1 MHYDTILNNHGLK
14 SDPFKACVGPRPIA
28 WISTVGTDGRDN
40 LAPFSQFNNLSFD
53 PPMVMISFQ
62 HGGTEENASRKDTL
76 NNIEQTGYF
85 VYNIVPYDLR
95 DKMNIAAIP
104 AKDTDEFEAAGLY
117 EWFGGAGV
125 CLVEWPETVDLDARP
140 CVRLTLRRA
149 AEDGARDVE
158 LVTDGVPLNE
168 AAFAPWRA
176 EEA

>member
-1 MHYDTILNNHGLK
+1 MALRLKTRSEDDTFALGRALGAFLRPGDALLLSGDLGTGKSVLARGAARSLGVEGPMPSPSFTILFPYEGKCPVYHFDLYRL
-14 SDPFKACVGPRPIA
+14 SGP
-28 WISTVGTDGRDN
+28 
-40 LAPFSQFNNLSFD
+40 
-53 PPMVMISFQ
+53 
-62 HGGTEENASRKDTL
+62 
-76 NNIEQTGYF
+76 
-85 VYNIVPYDLR
+85 
-95 DKMNIAAIP
+95 
-104 AKDTDEFEAAGLY
+104 DEFEAAGLY

-158 LVTDGVPLNE
+158 LVTDGVPLDE

>member
-1 MHYDTILNNHGLK
+1 MALRLKTRSEGDTFALGRALGAFLRPGDALLLSGDLGTGKSVLARGAARSLGVEGPMPSPSFTILFPYEGKCPVYHFDLYRL
-14 SDPFKACVGPRPIA
+14 SGP
-28 WISTVGTDGRDN
+28 
-40 LAPFSQFNNLSFD
+40 
-53 PPMVMISFQ
+53 
-62 HGGTEENASRKDTL
+62 
-76 NNIEQTGYF
+76 
-85 VYNIVPYDLR
+85 
-95 DKMNIAAIP
+95 
-104 AKDTDEFEAAGLY
+104 DEFEAAGLY

>member
-1 MHYDTILNNHGLK
+1 MKTRSEDDTFALGRALGAFLRPGDALLLSGDLGTGKSVLARGAARSLGVEGPMPSPSFTILFPYEGKCPVYHFDLYRL
-14 SDPFKACVGPRPIA
+14 SGP
-28 WISTVGTDGRDN
+28 
-40 LAPFSQFNNLSFD
+40 
-53 PPMVMISFQ
+53 
-62 HGGTEENASRKDTL
+62 
-76 NNIEQTGYF
+76 
-85 VYNIVPYDLR
+85 
-95 DKMNIAAIP
+95 
-104 AKDTDEFEAAGLY
+104 DEFEAAGLY

>member
-1 MHYDTILNNHGLK
+1 MALRLKTRSEDDTFALGRALGAFLRPGDALLLSGDLGTGKSVLARGAARSLGVEGPMPSPSFTILFPYEGKCPIYHFDLYCL
-14 SDPFKACVGPRPIA
+14 SGP
-28 WISTVGTDGRDN
+28 
-40 LAPFSQFNNLSFD
+40 
-53 PPMVMISFQ
+53 
-62 HGGTEENASRKDTL
+62 
-76 NNIEQTGYF
+76 
-85 VYNIVPYDLR
+85 
-95 DKMNIAAIP
+95 
-104 AKDTDEFEAAGLY
+104 DEFEAAGLY

>member
-1 MHYDTILNNHGLK
+1 MVLRLKTRSEDDTFALGRALGAFLRPGDALLLSGDLGTGKSVLARGAARALGVEGPMPSPSFTILFPYEGKCPVYHFDLYRL
-14 SDPFKACVGPRPIA
+14 SGP
-28 WISTVGTDGRDN
+28 
-40 LAPFSQFNNLSFD
+40 
-53 PPMVMISFQ
+53 
-62 HGGTEENASRKDTL
+62 
-76 NNIEQTGYF
+76 
-85 VYNIVPYDLR
+85 
-95 DKMNIAAIP
+95 
-104 AKDTDEFEAAGLY
+104 DEFEAAGLY

>member
-1 MHYDTILNNHGLK
+1 MALRLKTRSQGDTFALGRALGACLRPGDTLLLSGDLGTGKSVLARGAARALGVEGPMPSPSFTILFPYEGKCPVYHFDLYRL
-14 SDPFKACVGPRPIA
+14 SGP
-28 WISTVGTDGRDN
+28 
-40 LAPFSQFNNLSFD
+40 
-53 PPMVMISFQ
+53 
-62 HGGTEENASRKDTL
+62 
-76 NNIEQTGYF
+76 
-85 VYNIVPYDLR
+85 
-95 DKMNIAAIP
+95 
-104 AKDTDEFEAAGLY
+104 DEFEAAGLY

-158 LVTDGVPLNE
+158 LETDGVPLDE

>member
-1 MHYDTILNNHGLK
+1 MALRLKTRSEDDTFALGRALGAFLRPGDALLLSGDLGTGK
-14 SDPFKACVGPRPIA
+14 SVLARGAARSLGVEGPMPSPSFTI
-28 WISTVGTDGRDN
+28 
-40 LAPFSQFNNLSFD
+40 QFPYEGNCPVYHFDLYRLSG
-53 PPMVMISFQ
+53 P
-62 HGGTEENASRKDTL
+62 
-76 NNIEQTGYF
+76 
-85 VYNIVPYDLR
+85 
-95 DKMNIAAIP
+95 
-104 AKDTDEFEAAGLY
+104 DEFEAAGLY

-149 AEDGARDVE
+149 AEDDARDVE

>member
-1 MHYDTILNNHGLK
+1 MALRLKTRSEDDTFALGRALGAVLRPGDALLLSGDLGTGKSVLARGAARSLGVEGPMPSRSFTILFPYEGKCPVYHFDLYRL
-14 SDPFKACVGPRPIA
+14 SGP
-28 WISTVGTDGRDN
+28 
-40 LAPFSQFNNLSFD
+40 
-53 PPMVMISFQ
+53 
-62 HGGTEENASRKDTL
+62 
-76 NNIEQTGYF
+76 
-85 VYNIVPYDLR
+85 
-95 DKMNIAAIP
+95 
-104 AKDTDEFEAAGLY
+104 DEFEAAGLY

>member
-1 MHYDTILNNHGLK
+1 MVLRLKTRSEDDTFALGRALGAFLRPGDALLLSGDLGTGKSVLARGAARSLGVEGPMPSPSFTILFPYEGKCPVYHFDLYRL
-14 SDPFKACVGPRPIA
+14 SGP
-28 WISTVGTDGRDN
+28 
-40 LAPFSQFNNLSFD
+40 
-53 PPMVMISFQ
+53 
-62 HGGTEENASRKDTL
+62 
-76 NNIEQTGYF
+76 
-85 VYNIVPYDLR
+85 
-95 DKMNIAAIP
+95 
-104 AKDTDEFEAAGLY
+104 DEFEAAGLY

>member
-1 MHYDTILNNHGLK
+1 MALRLKTRSEDDTFALGRALGAFLRPGDALLLSGDLGTGKSVLARGAARSLGVEGPMPSPSFTILFPYEGKCPVYHFDLYRL
-14 SDPFKACVGPRPIA
+14 SGP
-28 WISTVGTDGRDN
+28 
-40 LAPFSQFNNLSFD
+40 
-53 PPMVMISFQ
+53 
-62 HGGTEENASRKDTL
+62 
-76 NNIEQTGYF
+76 
-85 VYNIVPYDLR
+85 
-95 DKMNIAAIP
+95 
-104 AKDTDEFEAAGLY
+104 DEFEAAGLY

>member
-1 MHYDTILNNHGLK
+1 MALRLKTRSEDDTFALGRALGAFLRPGDALLLSGDLGTGKSVLARGAARSLGVEGPMPSPSFTILFPYEGKCPVYHFDLYRL
-14 SDPFKACVGPRPIA
+14 SGP
-28 WISTVGTDGRDN
+28 
-40 LAPFSQFNNLSFD
+40 
-53 PPMVMISFQ
+53 
-62 HGGTEENASRKDTL
+62 
-76 NNIEQTGYF
+76 
-85 VYNIVPYDLR
+85 
-95 DKMNIAAIP
+95 
-104 AKDTDEFEAAGLY
+104 DEFEAAGLY

-168 AAFAPWRA
+168 ATFAPWRA

>member
-1 MHYDTILNNHGLK
+1 MALRLKTRSEDDTFALGRALGAFLRPGDALLLSGDLGTGKSVLARGAARALGVEGPMPSPSFTILFPYEGKCPVYHFDLYRL
-14 SDPFKACVGPRPIA
+14 SGP
-28 WISTVGTDGRDN
+28 
-40 LAPFSQFNNLSFD
+40 
-53 PPMVMISFQ
+53 
-62 HGGTEENASRKDTL
+62 
-76 NNIEQTGYF
+76 
-85 VYNIVPYDLR
+85 
-95 DKMNIAAIP
+95 
-104 AKDTDEFEAAGLY
+104 DEFEAAGLY

-176 EEA
+176 EQA

>member
-1 MHYDTILNNHGLK
+1 MALRLKTRSEDDTFALGRALGAFLRPGDALLLSGDLGTGKSVLARGAARSLGVEGPMPSPSFTILFPYEGKCPIYHFDLYRL
-14 SDPFKACVGPRPIA
+14 SGP
-28 WISTVGTDGRDN
+28 
-40 LAPFSQFNNLSFD
+40 
-53 PPMVMISFQ
+53 
-62 HGGTEENASRKDTL
+62 
-76 NNIEQTGYF
+76 
-85 VYNIVPYDLR
+85 
-95 DKMNIAAIP
+95 
-104 AKDTDEFEAAGLY
+104 DEFEAAGLY

>member
-1 MHYDTILNNHGLK
+1 MLARGAARSLGVEGPMPSPSFTILFPYEGKCPVYHFDLYRL
-14 SDPFKACVGPRPIA
+14 SGP
-28 WISTVGTDGRDN
+28 
-40 LAPFSQFNNLSFD
+40 
-53 PPMVMISFQ
+53 
-62 HGGTEENASRKDTL
+62 
-76 NNIEQTGYF
+76 
-85 VYNIVPYDLR
+85 
-95 DKMNIAAIP
+95 
-104 AKDTDEFEAAGLY
+104 DEFEAAGLY

>member
-1 MHYDTILNNHGLK
+1 MALRLKTRSEDDTFALGRALGAFLRPGDALLLSGDLGTGKSVLARGAARSLGVEGPMPSPSFTILFPYEGKCPVYHFDIYRL
-14 SDPFKACVGPRPIA
+14 SGP
-28 WISTVGTDGRDN
+28 
-40 LAPFSQFNNLSFD
+40 
-53 PPMVMISFQ
+53 
-62 HGGTEENASRKDTL
+62 
-76 NNIEQTGYF
+76 
-85 VYNIVPYDLR
+85 
-95 DKMNIAAIP
+95 
-104 AKDTDEFEAAGLY
+104 DEFEAAGLY

>member
-1 MHYDTILNNHGLK
+1 MALRLKTRSEDDTFALGRALGAFLRPGDALLLSGDLGTGKSVLARGAARSLGVEGPMPSPSFTILFPYEGECPVYHFDLYRL
-14 SDPFKACVGPRPIA
+14 SGP
-28 WISTVGTDGRDN
+28 
-40 LAPFSQFNNLSFD
+40 
-53 PPMVMISFQ
+53 
-62 HGGTEENASRKDTL
+62 
-76 NNIEQTGYF
+76 
-85 VYNIVPYDLR
+85 
-95 DKMNIAAIP
+95 
-104 AKDTDEFEAAGLY
+104 DEFEAAGLY
-117 EWFGGAGV
+117 EWFGGARV

>member
-1 MHYDTILNNHGLK
+1 MALRLKTRSEDDTFALGRALGAFLRPGDALLLSGDLGTGKSVLARGAARSLGVEGPMPSPSFTILFPYEGKCPVYHFDLYRL
-14 SDPFKACVGPRPIA
+14 SGP
-28 WISTVGTDGRDN
+28 
-40 LAPFSQFNNLSFD
+40 
-53 PPMVMISFQ
+53 
-62 HGGTEENASRKDTL
+62 
-76 NNIEQTGYF
+76 
-85 VYNIVPYDLR
+85 
-95 DKMNIAAIP
+95 
-104 AKDTDEFEAAGLY
+104 DEFEAAGLY

-158 LVTDGVPLNE
+158 LETDGVPLNE

>member
-1 MHYDTILNNHGLK
+1 MALRLKTRSEDDTFALGRALGAFLRPGDALLLSGDLGTGKSVLARGAACSLGVEGPMPSPSFTILFPYEGKCPVYHFDLYRL
-14 SDPFKACVGPRPIA
+14 SGP
-28 WISTVGTDGRDN
+28 
-40 LAPFSQFNNLSFD
+40 
-53 PPMVMISFQ
+53 
-62 HGGTEENASRKDTL
+62 
-76 NNIEQTGYF
+76 
-85 VYNIVPYDLR
+85 
-95 DKMNIAAIP
+95 
-104 AKDTDEFEAAGLY
+104 DEFEAAGLY

-149 AEDGARDVE
+149 ADDGARDVE

>member
-1 MHYDTILNNHGLK
+1 MALRLKTRSEDDTFALGRALGAFLRPGDALLLSGDLGTGKSVLARGAARSLGVEGPMPSPSFTILFPYEGECPVYHFDLYRL
-14 SDPFKACVGPRPIA
+14 SGP
-28 WISTVGTDGRDN
+28 
-40 LAPFSQFNNLSFD
+40 
-53 PPMVMISFQ
+53 
-62 HGGTEENASRKDTL
+62 
-76 NNIEQTGYF
+76 
-85 VYNIVPYDLR
+85 
-95 DKMNIAAIP
+95 
-104 AKDTDEFEAAGLY
+104 DEFEAAGLY

>member
-1 MHYDTILNNHGLK
+1 MALRLKTRSGDDTFALGRALGAFLRPGDALLLSGDLGTGK
-14 SDPFKACVGPRPIA
+14 SVLARGAARALGVEGPMPSPSFTIMFPYE
-28 WISTVGTDGRDN
+28 GRCPVYHFD
-40 LAPFSQFNNLSFD
+40 LYRLSG
-53 PPMVMISFQ
+53 P
-62 HGGTEENASRKDTL
+62 
-76 NNIEQTGYF
+76 
-85 VYNIVPYDLR
+85 
-95 DKMNIAAIP
+95 
-104 AKDTDEFEAAGLY
+104 DEFEAAGLY

>member
-1 MHYDTILNNHGLK
+1 MALRLKTRSEDDTFALGRALGAFLRPGDALLLSGDLGTGKSVLARGAACSLGVEGPMPSPSFTILFPYEGKCPVYHFDLYRL
-14 SDPFKACVGPRPIA
+14 SGP
-28 WISTVGTDGRDN
+28 
-40 LAPFSQFNNLSFD
+40 
-53 PPMVMISFQ
+53 
-62 HGGTEENASRKDTL
+62 
-76 NNIEQTGYF
+76 
-85 VYNIVPYDLR
+85 
-95 DKMNIAAIP
+95 
-104 AKDTDEFEAAGLY
+104 DEFEAAGLY

-158 LVTDGVPLNE
+158 LVTNGVPLNE

>member
-1 MHYDTILNNHGLK
+1 MALRLKTRSEDDTFALGRALGAFLRPGDALLLSGDLGTGKSVLARGAARSLGVEGPMPSPSFTILFPYEGKCPVYHFDLYRL
-14 SDPFKACVGPRPIA
+14 SGP
-28 WISTVGTDGRDN
+28 
-40 LAPFSQFNNLSFD
+40 
-53 PPMVMISFQ
+53 
-62 HGGTEENASRKDTL
+62 
-76 NNIEQTGYF
+76 
-85 VYNIVPYDLR
+85 
-95 DKMNIAAIP
+95 
-104 AKDTDEFEAAGLY
+104 DEFEAAGLY

-158 LVTDGVPLNE
+158 LVTNGVPLNE